1 VRFRSLLNRNAYSM
15 TFAPQPPEADD
26 MRRAALSYVRE
37 AFAEARLDG
46 LDTDCMA
53 QAALFT
59 AFIEM
64 VSTYG
69 EDATAEFAG
78 QLADRVREGE
88 FTVKRNRH

>member
-1 VRFRSLLNRNAYSM
+1 M
-15 TFAPQPPEADD
+15 TFAPQPPEAED
-26 MRRAALSYVRE
+26 MRRAALAYVRE

-46 LDTDCMA
+46 LDIDCMA

-69 EDATAEFAG
+69 EDATAEFAA

-88 FTVKRNRH
+88 FTVKRPCH